1 MLKMKRASEGFIIF
15 SSRLLFVALVF
26 NLCGCSSLF
35 YYPSR
40 DVFYKI
46 EDLKAHAETVR
57 FSGANGVSLSGLY
70 LAPPEIKAAELLKR
84 PIVVQFH
91 GNAQNLTSHFAS
103 LYWLLGYGYDYF
115 IFDYEGY
122 GASEGRPSPQ
132 NTVQDGLAALDWVQK
147 KFPGRPMVVVGQ
159 SLGGA
164 VAMRAVIDS
173 KNRYPIALLVIESSF
188 DSYRA
193 IASDVLSRSWITW
206 LFQPLAY
213 VFVSNAEAPGDRIG
227 EISPIPMLIIHGK
240 KDPIVPYRFGE
251 RIFTAAREPKEFWSY
266 ETPGHVIAYEADGGA
281 LRKKF
286 LEKLRRLS
294 R

>member
-1 MLKMKRASEGFIIF
+1 MKPESEGFII
-15 SSRLLFVALVF
+15 SKRQGLLAPLFCV
-26 NLCGCSSLF
+26 LCGCSSFF

-40 DVFYKI
+40 SVFYKI
-46 EDLKAHAETVR
+46 DDLKVHTEVVQ

-70 LAPPEIKAAELLKR
+70 LAPPKIKSSELLKR

-103 LYWLLGYGYDYF
+103 LYWLLNYGYDYF

-122 GASEGRPSPQ
+122 GDSEGHPSPK

-147 KFPGRPMVVVGQ
+147 RFPGRPMVIVGQ

-173 KNRYPIALLVIESSF
+173 KNKYPIALLVVESSF

-193 IASDVLSRSWITW
+193 IARDVLSRSWLTW

-213 VFVSNAEAPGDRIG
+213 VFVSNAQSPGEKIA
-227 EISPIPMLIIHGK
+227 EISPIPMLVIHGK

-251 RIFTAAREPKEFWSY
+251 RIYAAAHDPKELWSY
-266 ETPGHVIAYEADGGA
+266 ESPGHVVAYEADNGA
-281 LRKKF
+281 LREKF
-286 LEKLRRLS
+286 LEKLKQLS
-294 R
+294 IIR